1 MTPVPAA
8 SSSLLSGADEVG
20 GLLVLLDLSPPKMKM
35 VAAVARVLASLS
47 PSFFSNF
54 GGYRRGRQGEVGWL
68 SGRDG
73 G

>member
-1 MTPVPAA
+1 
-8 SSSLLSGADEVG
+8 
-20 GLLVLLDLSPPKMKM
+20 MKM